1 MKTKTL
7 QEEAEKYG
15 DSIFGFSNENHN
27 NWEDCQRHFIAGASS
42 KYVQAEKLKFAI
54 EQLKLVGN
62 YFDVSKLN
70 VKEHTQHIRFTSIIQ
85 DKINALKQQLKE
97 LEG

>member
-1 MKTKTL
+1 MRSL
-7 QEEAEKYG
+7 QELHLEAIE
-15 DSIFGFSNENHN
+15 DSKDWI
-27 NWEDCQRHFIAGASS
+27 EDSQFNQNLWKVNDTKSASKS
-42 KYVQAEKLKFAI
+42 AEITLKFAI

-70 VKEHTQHIRFTSIIQ
+70 VKEHTQHLRFTSIIQ

-97 LEG
+97 LEL

>member
-7 QEEAEKYG
+7 QELHLQAIDDSDGIVNKAISKSAE
-15 DSIFGFSNENHN
+15 IT
-27 NWEDCQRHFIAGASS
+27 
-42 KYVQAEKLKFAI
+42 LKFAI

-97 LEG
+97 IEG